1 MLYGPYRPEPVTAAT
16 ALSKAMAVRTE
27 LLETALLLERFG
39 LRGSLFPYFIASALT
54 RCFVSAEISET
65 LLADTVLCHV
75 VNAFVAPAIPQPIT
89 SITTTVGRR
98 KIQPRDENDVSLDVL
113 NFT

>member
-27 LLETALLLERFG
+27 LLKTAVLLERFG
-39 LRGSLFPYFIASALT
+39 LRGSLFPYFIASAWA
-54 RCFVSAEISET
+54 RCFVGAEVSET
-65 LLADTVLCHV
+65 LLADTVPCHA
-75 VNAFVAPAIPQPIT
+75 VNALVAPAIPQPST

-98 KIQPRDENDVSLDVL
+98 KTQPRDENDGSLDVL

>member
-27 LLETALLLERFG
+27 LPETALLLERFG
-39 LRGSLFPYFIASALT
+39 LRGSFPYFIASALT
-54 RCFVSAEISET
+54 RCFVGAEVSET
-65 LLADTVLCHV
+65 LLADTVPCHA
-75 VNAFVAPAIPQPIT
+75 VNALVAPAIPQPST

-98 KIQPRDENDVSLDVL
+98 KIQPRDENDGSLDVL